1 MIEEPK
7 RKRGQRGLGK
17 RPAMGHV
24 TIRLP
29 TEALDF
35 YKGFP
40 NFTAKIREVL
50 VDYAK
55 AESVDYY

>member
-1 MIEEPK
+1 MTEELK

-17 RPAMGHV
+17 RPAMGGHV

-50 VDYAK
+50 TDYADTHK
-55 AESVDYY
+55 

>member
-1 MIEEPK
+1 MTEELK
-7 RKRGQRGLGK
+7 RKRGQRGVGK
-17 RPAMGHV
+17 RPAMGGHV

-40 NFTAKIREVL
+40 NFTAKMREVL
-50 VDYAK
+50 TDYA
-55 AESVDYY
+55 DTHR

>member
-1 MIEEPK
+1 MTEELK

-17 RPAMGHV
+17 RPAMGGHV

-50 VDYAK
+50 TDYVDTHR
-55 AESVDYY
+55 